1 MTRPAALLCVGIA
14 TLDII
19 NTVAS
24 YPPEDAELRAESQV
38 RRVGGNAANTAR
50 VLARLG
56 HPVTWAG
63 QLTGAPESR
72 QVEAELQAAGVRCA
86 ANFVADGRLP
96 TSYITLARDSGSR
109 TIVHYRDLPEYPAA
123 AFARLP
129 LEDFDWVHFEGR
141 AVDQLQAMLEALRA
155 RADTPVSLEVE
166 KPRPGIEALFG
177 RADLLMFSRDY
188 VRARG
193 GQDPVAFLAAL
204 PVACMATCT
213 WGAAGVW
220 WRDRDGVVRHQSAFV
235 PGRVVDTLGAGD
247 VFNAG
252 LLHGLADGQAP
263 EAAVARAV
271 RLAGEHCGR
280 EGGF

>member
-1 MTRPAALLCVGIA
+1 MTRSVAFLCVGIA

-19 NTVAS
+19 NTVES
-24 YPPEDAELRAESQV
+24 YPPEDAELRALAQA

-63 QLTGAPESR
+63 QLTGQPEGR
-72 QVEAELQAAGVRCA
+72 EIEAALQVAGVRCA
-86 ANFVADGRLP
+86 ANLVADGRLP

-109 TIVHYRDLPEYPAA
+109 TIVHYRDLPEYPAT

-129 LEDFDWVHFEGR
+129 LEDFDWIHFEGR
-141 AVDQLQAMLEALRA
+141 AVDQLEIMLKDSRA
-155 RADTPVSLEVE
+155 RSPAPVSLEVE

-177 RADLLMFSRDY
+177 QADLLMFSRDY

-193 GQDPVAFLAAL
+193 GQDPAAFLAAL
-204 PVACMATCT
+204 SVNGMATCT
-213 WGAAGVW
+213 WGAAGAW
-220 WRDRDGVVRHQSAFV
+220 WRDRDGVVRHQPAFA
-235 PGRVVDTLGAGD
+235 PERVIDTLGAGD

-252 LLHGLADGQAP
+252 LLHGLADGLGL
-263 EAAVARAV
+263 EAAVERAA